1 MLLHFLVL
9 YVCKEANKL
18 FHVFIITCVIA
29 MTATQNFKNKFHS
42 YLTDK
47 NQKHVLLR
55 NRFMSRELPLTSLD
69 CGLKFL
75 K

>member
-1 MLLHFLVL
+1 
-9 YVCKEANKL
+9 
-18 FHVFIITCVIA
+18 

-42 YLTDK
+42 FLTDK
-47 NQKHVLLR
+47 NQKHVSLR